1 MMARW
6 YRQFGI
12 ILIMQFKHGYLR
24 HKEGIMGRIK
34 VAILIIMLVFIAAPA
49 ALADSWT
56 PWYIV
61 SSSLPDPANP
71 PGGAGW
77 TAWSSNP
84 VTPVVVPNQNYL
96 WIGAEN
102 IPRPNY
108 MKIGELR
115 FTYSFEDFAY
125 PDYGG
130 PGGNEAAGGGTFTY
144 WHGYTVF
151 PGGNL
156 ETEVVDFHIIPQPSW
171 EWFRFQNIPEPGHVG
186 GNLTIFAM
194 SMDTNCV
201 PIPLPGAVWL
211 LGSGLLGLGAWR
223 RVWKS

>member
-1 MMARW
+1 MD
-6 YRQFGI
+6 
-12 ILIMQFKHGYLR
+12 
-24 HKEGIMGRIK
+24 RIK
-34 VAILIIMLVFIAAPA
+34 LAILIIMLVFIAAPVA
-49 ALADSWT
+49 QADSWN
-56 PWYIV
+56 PWYMV
-61 SSSLPDPANP
+61 SSSLPDPVNP

-84 VTPVVVPNQNYL
+84 VVVPDQNYL

-115 FTYSFEDFAY
+115 FTYSFENFAY

-144 WHGYTVF
+144 WHGYTVSQG
-151 PGGNL
+151 PPLWL
-156 ETEVVDFHIIPQPSW
+156 ETEVVDFHIVPQPSW
-171 EWFRFQNIPEPGHVG
+171 EWFRFQNIPEPGLPG
-186 GNLTIFAM
+186 GNLTIIAM
-194 SMDTNCV
+194 SIDTSCV

-211 LGSGLLGLGAWR
+211 LGSGLVGLVGWMR
-223 RVWKS
+223 LKKG